1 MATGLCGVFS
11 PHHSP
16 YTIRLSKKTNYPICL
31 TTSILV
37 SLNGSK
43 DFFSEATDFLQLSNA
58 LLVMNMN
65 LGNHSEISS
74 QVRNLANVYSIFTA
88 EVEKLDLAGIHVIKL
103 ILQEYFKFFYLEKNS
118 KNQAFKLL
126 AKTLNDDVEN
136 LLANANKTLELADNL
151 FAEHDK
157 TSILFHQEISILEN
171 MQHRRGN

>member
-1 MATGLCGVFS
+1 MGKDFGKPLLMATGLCGVFS

-16 YTIRLSKKTNYPICL
+16 YTIRLSKKTNYPICH

-43 DFFSEATDFLQLSNA
+43 DIFSEATDFLQLSNA

-103 ILQEYFKFFYLEKNS
+103 ISQEVCHSNIFFKSQTPYH
-118 KNQAFKLL
+118 
-126 AKTLNDDVEN
+126 TN
-136 LLANANKTLELADNL
+136 L
-151 FAEHDK
+151 
-157 TSILFHQEISILEN
+157 
-171 MQHRRGN
+171 